1 MLDVE
6 HTRKIYVDLYE
17 TVDLMM
23 LNGVMPPDRIMGALD
38 YLALVL
44 GDDCPLGCQRPTTKV
59 VGMI

>member
-23 LNGVMPPDRIMGALD
+23 LNGVMPPHRIMGALD

-44 GDDCPLGCQRPTTKV
+44 GDD
-59 VGMI
+59 

>member
-1 MLDVE
+1 M
-6 HTRKIYVDLYE
+6 DLYE

>member
-1 MLDVE
+1 
-6 HTRKIYVDLYE
+6 VDLYE

-44 GDDCPLGCQRPTTKV
+44 GDDCPLGYEWRDQDREV
-59 VGMI
+59 